1 LKGGRLRGRII
12 LPVGGGSL
20 EGGEEAAE
28 AAQDDAAPDP
38 EAAQT
43 RVIFNTSDF
52 NYLNL
57 T

>member
-12 LPVGGGSL
+12 LPVCGGSL